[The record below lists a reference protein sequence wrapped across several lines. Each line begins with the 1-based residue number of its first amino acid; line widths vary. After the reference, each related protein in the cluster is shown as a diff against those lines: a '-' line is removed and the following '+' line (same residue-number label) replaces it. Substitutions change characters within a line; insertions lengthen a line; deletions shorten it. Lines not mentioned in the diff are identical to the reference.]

1 MAFYD
6 RTDELGALE
15 DRWQRGQGEFFV
27 VWGRRRVGKTEL
39 LHRFIQGKR
48 GIHFEAT
55 EGLEHD
61 HLADLGQL
69 LAEATGSRLL
79 ATQPL
84 TNWPAAL
91 AAIEELARGGP
102 AVVIL
107 DEFQWI
113 ARATADIGS
122 QLNRWWR
129 TTGRELPIFLILSGS
144 EVSFFEREV
153 LTGSMFGRRTG
164 QQQLLPFG
172 YRDSA
177 LFFPGWSP
185 EDIIRAYAVCGGM
198 PYYLEQFDPARTLAD
213 NILRS
218 MLYRDGVLHEEAR
231 LLLYEELPEP
241 ARYFSILRAIEN
253 GATKH
258 NEILQRTSIP
268 QSTLDQALTLLRELQ
283 LVRRAHPLTA
293 PNPDRTKQTRYELVD
308 GYLRFYFRFML
319 PYESRLK
326 SNADAERHLAETVMP
341 NLDHFV
347 SKPAFE
353 EICQAF
359 MRAEENAVAAGSWW
373 GNVRFGGRNQT
384 REVDAIAIGS
394 NGVVTAIGSCK
405 WTTEQVGLAEE
416 SLLAEIEPLIPKTS
430 AATAHYFFGRNG
442 FDPALEQLAADQP
455 QKVRLVSPSQLF

>member
-1 MAFYD
+1 MAFYN

-15 DRWQRGQGEFFV
+15 DRWQRGQGEFFL

-39 LHRFIQGKR
+39 LHQFIQGKR

-61 HLADLGQL
+61 HLIDLGQL

-84 TNWPAAL
+84 ANWPAAL
-91 AAIEELARGGP
+91 AAIEELARSGP

-113 ARATADIGS
+113 ARATDDIGS

-144 EVSFFEREV
+144 EVSFFERE
-153 LTGSMFGRRTG
+153 G

-172 YRDSA
+172 YRDAA

-283 LVRRAHPLTA
+283 LVRRAHPMTV

-326 SNADAERHLAETVMP
+326 SNAEAERHLTETVMP

-359 MRAEENAVAAGSWW
+359 MRGEENAVAAGSWW
-373 GNVRFGGRNQT
+373 GNVRLGGRNQT
-384 REVDAIAIGS
+384 REVDAITIDSGGA
-394 NGVVTAIGSCK
+394 VTAIGSCK
-405 WTTEQVGLAEE
+405 WTAEKVGLTEE
-416 SLLAEIEPLIPKTS
+416 NLLAEIEPLIPKSS
-430 AATAHYFFGRNG
+430 AGTRHYLFGRNG

-455 QKVRLVSPSQLF
+455 QKVRLVSPPQLF

>member
-1 MAFYD
+1 MH
-6 RTDELGALE
+6 
-15 DRWQRGQGEFFV
+15 Q
-27 VWGRRRVGKTEL
+27 
-39 LHRFIQGKR
+39 FIQGKR

-91 AAIEELARGGP
+91 AAIEELARGGQ

-113 ARATADIGS
+113 AGATTDIGS

-129 TTGRELPIFLILSGS
+129 TTGHELPIILILSGS

-172 YRDSA
+172 YRDAA

-185 EDIIRAYAVCGGM
+185 EDIIRAYA
-198 PYYLEQFDPARTLAD
+198 
-213 NILRS
+213 
-218 MLYRDGVLHEEAR
+218 
-231 LLLYEELPEP
+231 
-241 ARYFSILRAIEN
+241 
-253 GATKH
+253 
-258 NEILQRTSIP
+258 
-268 QSTLDQALTLLRELQ
+268 
-283 LVRRAHPLTA
+283 PLTA

-326 SNADAERHLAETVMP
+326 SNADAERYLTETVMP

-373 GNVRFGGRNQT
+373 GNVRLGGRNQT
-384 REVDAIAIGS
+384 REVDAIEIDS

-430 AATAHYFFGRNG
+430 AVTVHYFFGRNG

-455 QKVRLVSPSQLF
+455 QKVRLVSPPQLF